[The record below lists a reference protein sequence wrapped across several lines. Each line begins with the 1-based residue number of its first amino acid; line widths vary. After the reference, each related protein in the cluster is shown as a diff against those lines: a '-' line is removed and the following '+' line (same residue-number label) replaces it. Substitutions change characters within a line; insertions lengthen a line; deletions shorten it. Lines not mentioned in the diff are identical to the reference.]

1 MRKSKDIGL
10 AAKRQGPNASLKGA
24 LALRMIAHVD
34 DAPSRAIAPFPS
46 DGSCARFQG
55 WVAMEAPMTSTP
67 HLDQIERKYQTL
79 KDQIS
84 QARQHPSIDDL
95 ELAEL
100 KRQKLHL
107 KDELERLRQ
116 SEAERPS

>member
-1 MRKSKDIGL
+1 
-10 AAKRQGPNASLKGA
+10 
-24 LALRMIAHVD
+24 
-34 DAPSRAIAPFPS
+34 
-46 DGSCARFQG
+46 
-55 WVAMEAPMTSTP
+55 MEAPMSSP

-84 QARQHPSIDDL
+84 EARQHPSISDL

-107 KDELERLRQ
+107 KDELERLRHGEPHRQ
-116 SEAERPS
+116 S

>member
-1 MRKSKDIGL
+1 
-10 AAKRQGPNASLKGA
+10 
-24 LALRMIAHVD
+24 
-34 DAPSRAIAPFPS
+34 
-46 DGSCARFQG
+46 
-55 WVAMEAPMTSTP
+55 MTATP

>member
-1 MRKSKDIGL
+1 M
-10 AAKRQGPNASLKGA
+10 
-24 LALRMIAHVD
+24 
-34 DAPSRAIAPFPS
+34 PS
-46 DGSCARFQG
+46 
-55 WVAMEAPMTSTP
+55 TS
-67 HLDQIERKYQTL
+67 HLDQIERKYQAL

-107 KDELERLRQ
+107 KDELERLRH
-116 SEAERPS
+116 SEPQRSS